1 MIEVS
6 VAGWNEI
13 YGPYRFTVPFDDKRR
28 DYEVRFADGST
39 STQKSAFDYVTRDW
53 NCDGDVYAQYGAWFE
68 NDRAASDF
76 FTPEQLVWLVADD
89 DATIPGIRDPKAP
102 VKQAIQEHEEK
113 LKAYPVEVRD
123 KNGRKRMFRINT
135 TETHYRVYTASGREW
150 FQTSGFQ
157 EETEKRAGRGKTDR
171 RVFGVWFQSEGEPR
185 SAHFSTPEE
194 LAQMV
199 ADGKATIEGY
209 ESRIEPDPTGKKKIS
224 READR

>member
-89 DATIPGIRDPKAP
+89 ERP
-102 VKQAIQEHEEK
+102 
-113 LKAYPVEVRD
+113 
-123 KNGRKRMFRINT
+123 FR
-135 TETHYRVYTASGREW
+135 A
-150 FQTSGFQ
+150 
-157 EETEKRAGRGKTDR
+157 
-171 RVFGVWFQSEGEPR
+171 
-185 SAHFSTPEE
+185 
-194 LAQMV
+194 
-199 ADGKATIEGY
+199 
-209 ESRIEPDPTGKKKIS
+209 
-224 READR
+224 